1 MARPVH
7 FAEVGEGNEGEVKIA
22 FFLSKQCIGSTVH
35 LIWTIPKG
43 AISAISAISYFSR
56 GSNVQM
62 ATGLLNASPGVSG

>member
-1 MARPVH
+1 MH

-35 LIWTIPKG
+35 LIWTVLYLRGPKF
-43 AISAISAISYFSR
+43 SAISYFFR

-62 ATGLLNASPGVSG
+62 ATGLLNSSPGVSG